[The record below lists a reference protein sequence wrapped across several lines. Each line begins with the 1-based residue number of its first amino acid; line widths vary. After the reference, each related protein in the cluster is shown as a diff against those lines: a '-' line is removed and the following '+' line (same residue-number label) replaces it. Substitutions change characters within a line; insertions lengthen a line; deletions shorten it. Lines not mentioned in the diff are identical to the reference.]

1 VRRPTV
7 ADVLEAV
14 TYVAGVDPLT
24 PGDLRGRAVSKNVSR
39 ARRLACHSLRQITD
53 CSFPEIGRALHY
65 RDHSTAVHHCSQ
77 PVDYEELRAVAGEV
91 SRIIE
96 DEERALEVA
105 RWG

>member
-1 VRRPTV
+1 MRRPTV

-14 TYVAGVDPLT
+14 TYVAGVDPNT
-24 PGDLRGRAVSKNVSR
+24 PGRQREIIYS
-39 ARRLACHSLRQITD
+39 RRLACHALRNITD
-53 CSFPEIGRALHY
+53 LSYPAIGRALY
-65 RDHSTAVHHCSQ
+65 LDHTTALHHCRQ
-77 PVDYEELRAVAGEV
+77 PPDFDELRAVAGEV

>member
-1 VRRPTV
+1 M

-24 PGDLRGRAVSKNVSR
+24 EGRRREIIHS
-39 ARRLACHSLRQITD
+39 RRLACHALREIAD
-53 CSFPEIGRALHY
+53 LSYPAIGRALY
-65 RDHSTAVHHCSQ
+65 LDHTTAMHHCNV
-77 PVDYEELRAVAGEV
+77 PVDYDELRAVAGEV